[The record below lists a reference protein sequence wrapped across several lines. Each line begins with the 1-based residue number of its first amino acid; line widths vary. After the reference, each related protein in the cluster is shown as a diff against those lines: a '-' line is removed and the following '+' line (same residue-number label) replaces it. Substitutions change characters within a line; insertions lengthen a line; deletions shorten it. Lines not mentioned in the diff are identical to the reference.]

1 MKIFPEGFTI
11 AALSPAGPVSDERIS
26 AGKAI
31 LESLGA
37 KVKVMPHAAGKD
49 TELAYLSGSDGERL
63 ADLQSAW
70 LDPEISMLWA
80 VRGGYGS
87 GKLLDKLD
95 WDALARQP
103 KMVAGFSDITALH
116 WAMTAKNCG
125 TAAALPMFAYLTELD
140 DFSKESLC
148 SVFQHRTQKFQ
159 LPSLRHGTVKG
170 TPLAGN
176 LTVAAS
182 LCGTPFF
189 PDTTGKI
196 LILEEVGEYPYRVDR
211 TLNQLR
217 LAGAFDNVTA
227 VVFGHF
233 TTSGSKEDI
242 MAVLNDFSRRVSCPV
257 FYDFPHGHELPFASI
272 STAQEIEFTG
282 I

>member
-11 AALSPAGPVSDERIS
+11 AALAPAGAVSPEVIS
-26 AGKAI
+26 AGKEF

-37 KVKVMPHAAGKD
+37 KVKIMPHAAGKNP
-49 TELAYLSGSDGERL
+49 LLPYLSGSDEER
-63 ADLQSAW
+63 ADDLISAW
-70 LDPEISMLWA
+70 LDPEVSMIWA
-80 VRGGYGS
+80 IRGGYGC
-87 GKLLDKLD
+87 GKLLEKLD
-95 WDALARQP
+95 WTTLARHR

-125 TAAALPMFAYLTELD
+125 TAAALPMFAYLPKMDEFTRD
-140 DFSKESLC
+140 SLN
-148 SVFQHRTQKFQ
+148 SVFLKREQKFQ
-159 LPSLRHGTVKG
+159 LPALRSGTVKAL
-170 TPLAGN
+170 PLAGN

-189 PDTTGKI
+189 PDTRNRI

-217 LAGAFDNVTA
+217 LAGAFDHCAA

-242 MAVLNDFSRRVSCPV
+242 QAVLKDFSARVTCPV
-257 FYDFPHGHELPFASI
+257 FYDFRHGHELPFASI
-272 STAQEIEFTG
+272 PADQEIGFTTL
-282 I
+282 